1 MSIGNLSPGL
11 LPNLNQLEWYN
22 QPGSYLQDQVGICVF
37 LFPLCVSRR
46 SQDRRVLESMLI
58 KPNSR
63 ICHTVFKKAVSG
75 SEWSE
80 DVSSDWRLGCKM
92 GTEL

>member
-1 MSIGNLSPGL
+1 
-11 LPNLNQLEWYN
+11 
-22 QPGSYLQDQVGICVF
+22 
-37 LFPLCVSRR
+37 
-46 SQDRRVLESMLI
+46 MLI

-63 ICHTVFKKAVSG
+63 ICLTVFKKGVNG

-80 DVSSDWRLGCKM
+80 DVNSDWRLGCKM

>member
-1 MSIGNLSPGL
+1 
-11 LPNLNQLEWYN
+11 
-22 QPGSYLQDQVGICVF
+22 
-37 LFPLCVSRR
+37 
-46 SQDRRVLESMLI
+46 MLI

-63 ICHTVFKKAVSG
+63 ICLTVFKKGVSG

-80 DVSSDWRLGCKM
+80 DVNSDWRLGYKM